1 MAIVR
6 MPSGAAS
13 ELPTDMFSGLE
24 VLEPRPA
31 WELVLVKSV
40 LTTSTARSPGAAC
53 RPTLMTTI
61 IKELLSCEMLSITT
75 SAAGWLACE
84 NDSAA
89 SGGEITTLAL
99 GRKFVP
105 RKVSCKCWSPCT
117 ASDGPAEVSVG
128 RGAGGGGGG
137 GGGGPGEVMVNGC
150 ALDVRPVVGLN
161 TVTEATPALA
171 RSEAGIAAVNWVLLR
186 NDVGRALPFHC
197 TWEAAL

>member
-31 WELVLVKSV
+31 WKPVLVKSV

-84 NDSAA
+84 SDSAA
-89 SGGEITTLAL
+89 SGREITTLAL

-105 RKVSCKCWSPCT
+105 RNVSCKCWSPCT
-117 ASDGPAEVSVG
+117 ASDGPAEVNVG
-128 RGAGGGGGG
+128 REP
-137 GGGGPGEVMVNGC
+137 GGPGETMVNGC
-150 ALDVRPVVGLN
+150 ALDVSPVVGLN
-161 TVTEATPALA
+161 TMTWATPALA
-171 RSEAGIAAVNWVLLR
+171 
-186 NDVGRALPFHC
+186 
-197 TWEAAL
+197 T